1 LLSREPNDIAELEYQ
16 EMRAVLDAMESQN
29 IPSRYLQTDKRNE
42 VEALVRKVATERPT
56 AIPLKS
62 VKDVLPGTE
71 WRLAFSTETATLGDL
86 PKDAQVKLHFVDDSK
101 VDYILEFSQ
110 KTLGIRRLVAKS
122 SYSVDCTNVNPGLV
136 TFVYDEIVTDLF
148 GFKNIGVG
156 FFGLLKGRANYVET
170 IFMDTRYWIE
180 RGYTPDGRDFFN
192 VYIRS
197 LNTAEA
203 ETHGRVSSVST
214 TLPIISTEDQ
224 WE

>member
-1 LLSREPNDIAELEYQ
+1 MLTGEPNNIAELEYQ

-29 IPSRYLQTDKRNE
+29 IPSRYLKADKRNE

-56 AIPLKS
+56 VIPLKS
-62 VKDVLPGTE
+62 VKDILPGSE

-122 SYSVDCTNVNPGLV
+122 SYTVDSTSLNPGLV
-136 TFVYDEIVTDLF
+136 TFIYDEIVTDLL
-148 GFKNIGVG
+148 GFKNVGVG

-180 RGYTPDGRDFFN
+180 RGYSPDGRDFFN
-192 VYIRS
+192 VYMRILDKAAAS
-197 LNTAEA
+197 QEVAPSASTA
-203 ETHGRVSSVST
+203 
-214 TLPIISTEDQ
+214 LPIIAKEDQ
-224 WE
+224 WD

>member
-1 LLSREPNDIAELEYQ
+1 MLTGEPNNIAELEYQ

-29 IPSRYLQTDKRNE
+29 IPSRYLKADKRNE

-56 AIPLKS
+56 VIPLKS
-62 VKDVLPGTE
+62 VKDILPGSE

-122 SYSVDCTNVNPGLV
+122 SYTVDSTSLNPGLV
-136 TFVYDEIVTDLF
+136 TFIYDEIVTDLL
-148 GFKNIGVG
+148 GFKNVGVG

-180 RGYTPDGRDFFN
+180 RGYSPDGRDFFN
-192 VYIRS
+192 VYMRI
-197 LNTAEA
+197 LDTAAASQEVA
-203 ETHGRVSSVST
+203 PSAST
-214 TLPIISTEDQ
+214 ALPIIAKEDQ
-224 WE
+224 WD